1 MDSTSQ
7 SHAKARSSEEKSL
20 ATAKNSRGMSTKA
33 CLAKAMNWELE
44 SAKVLP
50 THGAST
56 ALTPQI
62 DEGVHKSEC

>member
-1 MDSTSQ
+1 MNKIHNIDPIHMYRVRHDSLIYFILCKFHDTY
-7 SHAKARSSEEKSL
+7 
-20 ATAKNSRGMSTKA
+20 TV
-33 CLAKAMNWELE
+33 E

-50 THGAST
+50 THGTST